1 MGLDPGFRTGCKLAV
16 VDGTRKVLATSVI
29 YPVEPKAQVAKAGRA
44 LERLIRAHGV
54 RAVAVGNGTAS
65 RETEQF
71 ARDAVKAAKLQ
82 DMFVIIVPETG
93 ASVYSASELAREE
106 LPDLD
111 VSLRG
116 AVSIARRLQDPLAE
130 LVKIDPRSLG
140 VGQYQHDV
148 DAKRLGE
155 ELDLTVE
162 TVVNR
167 VGVELNSAS
176 PALLQRVAGL
186 TARMARNI
194 VQQREDSG
202 PFRSLRHLLRV
213 RGVGPKAYEQAAGF
227 LRIRDGIKPLDT
239 TAVHPERYA
248 LVEQIARRMGVTL
261 RGLLGNPAMV
271 ARVDFSRFEDEEAGL
286 GRYTLDDIRAELER
300 PGRDPRPDFEA
311 PAWRDDV
318 RSIDDLR
325 EGMTLEGRVSNVTR
339 FGAFVDIGIKQ
350 DGLVHVSELSDRW
363 VENPLE
369 IVRVGQ
375 LVQVR
380 VQDVD
385 SQRKRISLSMKTP
398 RET

>member
-1 MGLDPGFRTGCKLAV
+1 
-16 VDGTRKVLATSVI
+16 
-29 YPVEPKAQVAKAGRA
+29 
-44 LERLIRAHGV
+44 
-54 RAVAVGNGTAS
+54 
-65 RETEQF
+65 
-71 ARDAVKAAKLQ
+71 
-82 DMFVIIVPETG
+82 
-93 ASVYSASELAREE
+93 
-106 LPDLD
+106 
-111 VSLRG
+111 
-116 AVSIARRLQDPLAE
+116 
-130 LVKIDPRSLG
+130 
-140 VGQYQHDV
+140 
-148 DAKRLGE
+148 
-155 ELDLTVE
+155 VE